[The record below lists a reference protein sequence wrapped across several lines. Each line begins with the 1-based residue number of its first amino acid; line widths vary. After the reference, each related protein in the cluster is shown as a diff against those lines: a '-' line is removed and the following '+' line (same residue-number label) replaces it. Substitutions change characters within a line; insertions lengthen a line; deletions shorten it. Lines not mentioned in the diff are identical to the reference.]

1 MDSVAGRPQLVGK
14 RQEPRRLPLRVMKQE
29 YRCHHGTV
37 ASLRPAFN
45 AAPGSPGKPR
55 DAQQESHAL
64 DHTSLLHPKGLAVKI

>member
-45 AAPGSPGKPR
+45 APQAHQGSRGMPSRNRTPWT
-55 DAQQESHAL
+55 
-64 DHTSLLHPKGLAVKI
+64 TSAFLIQRA